1 MKSLEHT
8 LQRLLKAAGRA
19 GASRAVPEHP
29 PFALETAVIHLWRTS
44 AVEDDWASVAD
55 VFRRAVVCSGLV
67 MTLIAGWSWFQARTP
82 EAGASELAAYAMTIQ
97 LPP

>member
-1 MKSLEHT
+1 MKSLEHS

-19 GASRAVPEHP
+19 GANRAIPGHP
-29 PFALETAVIHLWRTS
+29 PFALETAVIRQWRS
-44 AVEDDWASVAD
+44 AAVEDDWASVAA

-67 MTLIAGWSWFQARTP
+67 MMLIAGWSWFQARTP